1 MTSAIKPDSLS
12 ANERLVEIAEILAA
26 GLMRL
31 HARQSSPLSPHSGES
46 SLDCA
51 GRQSGHADV
60 LKTHGGLD

>member
-1 MTSAIKPDSLS
+1 MSNALDPDLMTGP
-12 ANERLVEIAEILAA
+12 ERLDEIAEILAA

-31 HARQSSPLSPHSGES
+31 KSRQSTSLSPDGGES

-60 LKTHGGLD
+60 LKSHGGSD